1 MKRLFSILKNR
12 RTQYVLIIWILLLKA
27 VEITTNL
34 LSEVELM
41 PFFSVLGFSNLS
53 ETPLA
58 IWNTLFIATVFWLI
72 YRLSRDVLQISFA
85 PKPLSKKEMLSLA
98 ILLTWAISVVATSL
112 QFASLVTMPLANPAL
127 EVSRYYA
134 PFRMENGDSSL
145 YVKLNNLEGNKVALD
160 LSKSIFADPF
170 SVYMSGETSQY
181 ATNVGTSYFTVRNS
195 SLGQKMIE
203 MRFCGN
209 GSDKIGGWF
218 AYRLA
223 LQDPL
228 QISENATLM
237 LLLKL
242 TPSSDETAWTYIKI
256 DFLSKEDKTY
266 ALTWKFHDVSM
277 NYVFSSHNGTR
288 NNYLL
293 GRATDWVFY
302 QFDLNAIFYTS
313 FSRNPRCITSIEYG
327 IGAEADN
334 DIAVQFLV
342 AKISQ
347 QPLEINEMRIE
358 NVKPTI
364 KLKDDHSIRLSGLST
379 IKLFVIVTPNIA
391 EKNVSTQWSIIKV
404 SRTESY
410 KWNTSG
416 FTNMTEMKVCF
427 VVISNSTK
435 LLLNDNEILPNPQN
449 QRQSYEINIEESQ
462 VVLVVANA
470 TDIYL
475 MPVVVISSILAFLL
489 CLVIRKV
496 PSNQHRHV

>member
-1 MKRLFSILKNR
+1 MKKLFSILKNR
-12 RTQYVLIIWILLLKA
+12 RMQYILIIWILLLKA

-34 LSEVELM
+34 LSEVELIR
-41 PFFSVLGFSNLS
+41 FFSVLGFSDLPGTS
-53 ETPLA
+53 LA
-58 IWNTLFIATVFWLI
+58 VWNTLFVATVFWLI
-72 YRLSRDVLQISFA
+72 YRLLRDVFQISFV

-98 ILLTWAISVVATSL
+98 ILLIWVISVVASSL
-112 QFASLVTMPLANPAL
+112 QFASLVTMPLANPEL

-134 PFRMENGDSSL
+134 PFGMENGDSSQ
-145 YVKLNNLEGNKVALD
+145 YVKLNNLEGNNVALD

-170 SVYMSGETSQY
+170 SVYMSGEMSQY
-181 ATNVGTSYFTVRNS
+181 ATNVGTSYFTVKNS

-218 AYRLA
+218 AYRVA

-228 QISENATLM
+228 QINENATLM

-256 DFLSKEDKTY
+256 DFLSKEGKAY
-266 ALTWKFHDVSM
+266 ALTWKFHDVFM

-334 DIAVQFLV
+334 NITVQFLV

-347 QPLEINEMRIE
+347 QPLEINGMRIE
-358 NVKPTI
+358 NVRPTI
-364 KLKDDHSIRLSGLST
+364 KLKDDHCIRLSGLNM
-379 IKLFVIVTPNIA
+379 IKILVIVTSNIA
-391 EKNVSTQWSIIKV
+391 EKNVGTQWSVIKI
-404 SRTESY
+404 SRIESY

-416 FTNMTEMKVCF
+416 FKNMTEMKLYF
-427 VVISNSTK
+427 AVISNSTK
-435 LLLNDNEILPNPQN
+435 LLLNNNEILPNPQT

-462 VVLVVANA
+462 VVLIVANA

-475 MPVVVISSILAFLL
+475 MPVVVTSSILVFML

-496 PSNQHRHV
+496 PF